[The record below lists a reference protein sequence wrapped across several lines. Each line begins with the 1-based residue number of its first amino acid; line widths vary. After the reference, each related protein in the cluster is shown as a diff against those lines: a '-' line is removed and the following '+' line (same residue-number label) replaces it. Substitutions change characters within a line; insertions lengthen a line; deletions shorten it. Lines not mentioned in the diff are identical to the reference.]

1 MKKLFFLT
9 TTLFFTICSFANPAP
24 ITPATTPVDEAETE
38 AVIINNHLKVT
49 SKTQNEEDQTLN
61 YTLNATY
68 PQITG
73 TSPLPAAAT
82 NFNQQIIRLVTAE
95 IDQFKNSVKRDLP
108 HMQTLPESVRHNSLR
123 IDYDVDV
130 IHPNPLSIVSVR
142 LNIEGMQAG
151 RAHPFHVYRVLNFDL
166 SHNKEL
172 ALCDLFKPKA
182 NFLNTLSKY
191 SSEKLTASLKDKWM
205 IANGAK
211 ANQANYKNW
220 NIQADSI
227 LITFDEYQVAPYTN
241 GPQEVEIPFSELK
254 NIFSPQALII
264 SSVKDASKTVG

>member
-1 MKKLFFLT
+1 MKKSLLLT
-9 TTLFFTICSFANPAP
+9 TLLLFTTYTLANSAP
-24 ITPATTPVDEAETE
+24 TAVLPPATENE
-38 AVIINNHLKVT
+38 AVIIDSHFKVI
-49 SKTQNEEDQTLN
+49 SKTQNEENQTLN
-61 YTLNATY
+61 YTLDATY

-73 TSPLPAAAT
+73 VPLSTAAQ
-82 NFNQQIIRLVTAE
+82 NFNQQINKIVTSE
-95 IDQFKNSVKRDLP
+95 IEQFKNSVQRDLP
-108 HMQTLPESVRHNSLR
+108 HMQTLPQDVRHNTLKM
-123 IDYDVDV
+123 DYDVDV
-130 IHPNPLSIVSVR
+130 IHPDQLSLVSVR

-166 SHNKEL
+166 THGKEL
-172 ALCDLFKPKA
+172 ALSDLFKPKTNYLHA
-182 NFLNTLSKY
+182 LSKY
-191 SSEKLTASLKDKWM
+191 SSKQLNASLTDKWM

-211 ANQANYKNW
+211 ANPANYKNW

-264 SSVKDASKTVG
+264 SSAKDASSTLG